1 MMYVVRRPI
10 RSLIHPA
17 MKVAISQ
24 VTAEPV
30 DAEFHHV
37 ARGACKTTDL
47 CCVLYLCRACHNL
60 WHRTDGE
67 TQRAVCLALLELSRP
82 HHADLE
88 RYYQLTHRRFP
99 SRACVAAWRAVL
111 DRETKQ

>member
-1 MMYVVRRPI
+1 MTDAEVY
-10 RSLIHPA
+10 A
-17 MKVAISQ
+17 AIL
-24 VTAEPV
+24 
-30 DAEFHHV
+30 DACLGLCEACGKPGEEFHHV

-82 HHADLE
+82 QHADLE

-111 DRETKQ
+111 NRRAA